1 MNEKQYCFAICIL
14 TKPSGP
20 TFGAKA
26 DGLPTSPPVTRR
38 TTKIKY

>member
-1 MNEKQYCFAICIL
+1 MLIHTN
-14 TKPSGP
+14 PNGP

-38 TTKIKY
+38 TTKRLKVWN

>member
-1 MNEKQYCFAICIL
+1 MQTRNQKKQ

-26 DGLPTSPPVTRR
+26 EVAPTSPPTQRR
-38 TTKIKY
+38 

>member
-1 MNEKQYCFAICIL
+1 MTLKFPTNKKRKAL

-26 DGLPTSPPVTRR
+26 DVAPTSPPTQRR
-38 TTKIKY
+38 